1 MQMLAS
7 YVTRISIDCP
17 SMRLR
22 RYLRKMMLMITM
34 MIAFGMYEIFKAK
47 FYELFDSP
55 KKLMK

>member
-1 MQMLAS
+1 
-7 YVTRISIDCP
+7 
-17 SMRLR
+17 
-22 RYLRKMMLMITM
+22 MITM